1 MSFVDSKNL
10 ETAFFA
16 VWTLVFAGFLI
27 FWQVASPQTRRK
39 AQPYAITFAGLVVL
53 LFAWLQDGDRG
64 LFFTLVPVAVIVG
77 LNIIA
82 VKTCRRCGA
91 ATRINI
97 ILPTVKSCA
106 HCGHELGAARHKPAS
121 GERTRLIR

>member
-1 MSFVDSKNL
+1 MSFADSKNL

-16 VWTLVFAGFLI
+16 AWTLVFAGLLI

-39 AQPYAITFAGLVVL
+39 AQPYAVTFVGLVVV

-77 LNIIA
+77 LNITA
-82 VKTCRRCGA
+82 QKTCQRCGTT
-91 ATRINI
+91 TRINI
-97 ILPTVKSCA
+97 FLPTVKSCA
-106 HCGHELGAARHKPAS
+106 RCGHELEAAPHRPADS
-121 GERTRLIR
+121 DRTRLIR